1 MYIRILLYQY
11 SPHVQSGDTMGHRAD
26 RARPLAL
33 TRIIAGGKL
42 AIIAW
47 QKGTF
52 AGRETN
58 KKGFALTYCAYMVW
72 APLVLDRTFINSS

>member
-1 MYIRILLYQY
+1 MVH
-11 SPHVQSGDTMGHRAD
+11 SDTMGHRAD
-26 RARPLAL
+26 RARPLTL

-47 QKGTF
+47 QKSSF

-58 KKGFALTYCAYMVW
+58 KKGTHL
-72 APLVLDRTFINSS
+72 RTVRIWCGCPSYS